1 MKNVLRGIQS
11 FVITAS
17 ISLIAVGGFS
27 LVAQAQTE
35 CAASSDGN
43 VAVAACVDANGNTAV
58 TAVDSDGNQVTVT
71 EDSQGN
77 RTTETIEV
85 AQ

>member
-1 MKNVLRGIQS
+1 MKNILKGIQ
-11 FVITAS
+11 FVVITAS
-17 ISLIAVGGFS
+17 ISLIALGGFS
-27 LVAQAQTE
+27 LAAQAGTE
-35 CAASSDGN
+35 CASSSDGD
-43 VAVAACVDANGNTAV
+43 VAVAACVDADGNTAV

-85 AQ
+85 AK